1 MRFWQFNVQS
11 LCIWPQRVMRAP
23 LIFRNRGK
31 HSYSTSPVFSRPRIK
46 STCLSEESKAMRE
59 TRNPGVLED
68 TPSPATPGE
77 ALQSGLE
84 TGFFQVPPRPLV
96 VSQRG

>member
-1 MRFWQFNVQS
+1 
-11 LCIWPQRVMRAP
+11 MRAP

-31 HSYSTSPVFSRPRIK
+31 HSYSTSPVFSRPRIE
-46 STCLSEESKAMRE
+46 STCLSEESKALRE

-68 TPSPATPGE
+68 PPSPATPAE

-96 VSQRG
+96 KSHNVDDRQLLQLLPENKHSCR